1 ALRQCAQ
8 GSSGPWAPLL
18 FQGRSTKAHG
28 KGEMGF
34 IALPRSRP
42 AERAIEFA
50 LRAAAAVGIITT
62 VGIIAVLAVEALLF
76 FAEVSPIDFFTG
88 TRWSASIKPFAFGII
103 PLVVST
109 LMIAAIALAIA
120 VPIGIL
126 AAVWMSEFAS
136 MRARNIVKPVLEVL
150 AGIPTI
156 VYGFFAITV
165 ITPLLK
171 ATILPELGTFSAL
184 SAGIVVGILILPL
197 IASLTEDALRAV
209 PRGLREGSYAMGATR
224 WETIRRVL
232 LPAALSGIAAAIIL
246 AMSRAIGE
254 TMAVVLAA
262 GTNPQ
267 LTIDP
272 TESVQTMTAF
282 IVQIS
287 LGDTPAD
294 SLQFKALFA
303 VGATLF
309 AMTFALNMI
318 SSWIVARYRN
328 EYD

>member
-1 ALRQCAQ
+1 M
-8 GSSGPWAPLL
+8 
-18 FQGRSTKAHG
+18 TY
-28 KGEMGF
+28 
-34 IALPRSRP
+34 ITLPRSRP
-42 AERAIEFA
+42 TERAVEFG
-50 LRAAAAVGIITT
+50 LRAAAAVGIVTT
-62 VGIIAVLAVEALLF
+62 VGIIAVLTVEALLF
-76 FAEVSPIDFFTG
+76 FAEVSPVDFFTG
-88 TRWSASIKPFAFGII
+88 TRWSASIKPFAFGVI
-103 PLVVST
+103 PLIVST

-136 MRARNIVKPVLEVL
+136 MRSRNIVKPILEIL

-224 WETIRRVL
+224 WETVRRVL
-232 LPAALSGIAAAIIL
+232 LPAALSGIAAAVIL

-318 SSWIVARYRN
+318 STWIVSKYRN

>member
-1 ALRQCAQ
+1 
-8 GSSGPWAPLL
+8 
-18 FQGRSTKAHG
+18 
-28 KGEMGF
+28 MGF
-34 IALPRSRP
+34 ITLPRSRP
-42 AERAIEFA
+42 TERAIEFA

-62 VGIIAVLAVEALLF
+62 VGIIAVLTVEALLF

-88 TRWSASIKPFAFGII
+88 TRWSASIKPFAFGVI

-120 VPIGIL
+120 VPVGIL

-150 AGIPTI
+150 ASIPTI

-318 SSWIVARYRN
+318 SSWIVAKYRN

>member
-1 ALRQCAQ
+1 M
-8 GSSGPWAPLL
+8 
-18 FQGRSTKAHG
+18 TY
-28 KGEMGF
+28 
-34 IALPRSRP
+34 ITLPRTRP
-42 AERAIEFA
+42 AERAIEFG
-50 LRAAAAVGIITT
+50 LRAAAAVGIVTT
-62 VGIIAVLAVEALLF
+62 VGIIAVLTVEALLF
-76 FAEVSPIDFFTG
+76 FAEVSPVDFFTG
-88 TRWSASIKPFAFGII
+88 TRWSASIKPFAFGVI
-103 PLVVST
+103 PLIVST

-136 MRARNIVKPVLEVL
+136 MRSRNIVKPILEIL

-209 PRGLREGSYAMGATR
+209 PRGLREGAYAMGATR
-224 WETIRRVL
+224 WETVRRVL
-232 LPAALSGIAAAIIL
+232 LPAALSGIAAAVIL

-318 SSWIVARYRN
+318 STWIVSKYRN

>member
-1 ALRQCAQ
+1 
-8 GSSGPWAPLL
+8 
-18 FQGRSTKAHG
+18 
-28 KGEMGF
+28 MGF
-34 IALPRSRP
+34 ITLPRSRST
-42 AERAIEFA
+42 ERAIEFA

-62 VGIIAVLAVEALLF
+62 VGIIAVLTVEALLF
-76 FAEVSPIDFFTG
+76 FVEVSPIDFFTG
-88 TRWSASIKPFAFGII
+88 TRWSASIKPFAFGVI

-120 VPIGIL
+120 VPVGIL

-136 MRARNIVKPVLEVL
+136 MRARNIVKPILEVL
-150 AGIPTI
+150 ASIPTI

-318 SSWIVARYRN
+318 SSWIVAKYRN

>member
-1 ALRQCAQ
+1 M
-8 GSSGPWAPLL
+8 
-18 FQGRSTKAHG
+18 TY
-28 KGEMGF
+28 
-34 IALPRSRP
+34 ITLPRTRP
-42 AERAIEFA
+42 AERAIEFG
-50 LRAAAAVGIITT
+50 LRAAAAVGIVTT

-76 FAEVSPIDFFTG
+76 FAEVSPVDFFTG
-88 TRWSASIKPFAFGII
+88 TRWSASIKPFAFGVI
-103 PLVVST
+103 PLIVST

-136 MRARNIVKPVLEVL
+136 MRSRNIVKPILEIL

-224 WETIRRVL
+224 WETVRRVL
-232 LPAALSGIAAAIIL
+232 LPAALSGIAAAVIL

-318 SSWIVARYRN
+318 STWIVSKYRN

>member
-1 ALRQCAQ
+1 
-8 GSSGPWAPLL
+8 
-18 FQGRSTKAHG
+18 
-28 KGEMGF
+28 MGF
-34 IALPRSRP
+34 ITLPRSRP
-42 AERAIEFA
+42 TERAIEFA
-50 LRAAAAVGIITT
+50 LRAAAAVGIVTT

-76 FAEVSPIDFFTG
+76 FAEVSPLDFFTG

-136 MRARNIVKPVLEVL
+136 IRARNIVKPVLEVL

-184 SAGIVVGILILPL
+184 SAGIVVGILVLPL

-267 LTIDP
+267 LTLDP

-294 SLQFKALFA
+294 SIQFKALFA

>member
-1 ALRQCAQ
+1 M
-8 GSSGPWAPLL
+8 
-18 FQGRSTKAHG
+18 TY
-28 KGEMGF
+28 
-34 IALPRSRP
+34 ITLPRTRP
-42 AERAIEFA
+42 TERAIEFG
-50 LRAAAAVGIITT
+50 LRAAAAVGIVTT
-62 VGIIAVLAVEALLF
+62 VGIIAVLTVEALLF
-76 FAEVSPIDFFTG
+76 FAEVSPVDFFTG
-88 TRWSASIKPFAFGII
+88 TRWSASIKPFAFGVI
-103 PLVVST
+103 PLIVST

-136 MRARNIVKPVLEVL
+136 MRSRNIVKPILEIL

-209 PRGLREGSYAMGATR
+209 PRGLREGAYAMGATR
-224 WETIRRVL
+224 WETVRRVL
-232 LPAALSGIAAAIIL
+232 LPAALSGIAAAVIL

-318 SSWIVARYRN
+318 STWIVSKYRN

>member
-1 ALRQCAQ
+1 
-8 GSSGPWAPLL
+8 
-18 FQGRSTKAHG
+18 
-28 KGEMGF
+28 MGF
-34 IALPRSRP
+34 ITLPRSRP
-42 AERAIEFA
+42 TERALEFA
-50 LRAAAAVGIITT
+50 LRAAAAVGIVTT

-76 FAEVSPIDFFTG
+76 FAEVSPVDFFTG

-103 PLVVST
+103 PLVLST

-136 MRARNIVKPVLEVL
+136 IRARNIVKPVLEVL

-184 SAGIVVGILILPL
+184 SAGIVVGILVLPL

-267 LTIDP
+267 LTLDP

-294 SLQFKALFA
+294 SIQFKALFA

>member
-1 ALRQCAQ
+1 M
-8 GSSGPWAPLL
+8 
-18 FQGRSTKAHG
+18 TY
-28 KGEMGF
+28 
-34 IALPRSRP
+34 ITLPRTRP
-42 AERAIEFA
+42 TERAIEFG
-50 LRAAAAVGIITT
+50 LRAAAAVGIVTT
-62 VGIIAVLAVEALLF
+62 VGIIAVLTVEALLF
-76 FAEVSPIDFFTG
+76 FAEVSPVDFFTG
-88 TRWSASIKPFAFGII
+88 TRWSASIKPFAFGVI
-103 PLVVST
+103 PLIVST

-120 VPIGIL
+120 VPVGIL

-136 MRARNIVKPVLEVL
+136 MRSRNIVKPILEIL

-224 WETIRRVL
+224 WETVRRVL
-232 LPAALSGIAAAIIL
+232 LPAALSGIAAAVIL

-318 SSWIVARYRN
+318 STWIVSKYRN

>member
-1 ALRQCAQ
+1 
-8 GSSGPWAPLL
+8 
-18 FQGRSTKAHG
+18 
-28 KGEMGF
+28 MGF
-34 IALPRSRP
+34 ITLPRSRP
-42 AERAIEFA
+42 TERAIEFA

-62 VGIIAVLAVEALLF
+62 VGIIAVLTVEALLF
-76 FAEVSPIDFFTG
+76 FTEVSPIDFFTG
-88 TRWSASIKPFAFGII
+88 TRWSASIKPFAFGVI

-120 VPIGIL
+120 VPVGIL

-150 AGIPTI
+150 ASIPTI

-224 WETIRRVL
+224 WETVRRVL

-318 SSWIVARYRN
+318 SSWIVAKYRN

>member
-1 ALRQCAQ
+1 M
-8 GSSGPWAPLL
+8 
-18 FQGRSTKAHG
+18 TY
-28 KGEMGF
+28 
-34 IALPRSRP
+34 ITLPRSRP
-42 AERAIEFA
+42 AERAIEFG
-50 LRAAAAVGIITT
+50 LRAAAAIGIVTT

-76 FAEVSPIDFFTG
+76 FAEIAPVDFFTG
-88 TRWSASIKPFAFGII
+88 TRWSASIKPFAFGVI

-136 MRARNIVKPVLEVL
+136 MRARNIVKPILEIL

-209 PRGLREGSYAMGATR
+209 PRGLREGAYAMGATR
-224 WETIRRVL
+224 WETVRRVL
-232 LPAALSGIAAAIIL
+232 LPAALSGIAAAVIL

-318 SSWIVARYRN
+318 STWIVSKYRN

>member
-1 ALRQCAQ
+1 
-8 GSSGPWAPLL
+8 
-18 FQGRSTKAHG
+18 
-28 KGEMGF
+28 MGF
-34 IALPRSRP
+34 ITLPRSRP
-42 AERAIEFA
+42 TERAIEFA
-50 LRAAAAVGIITT
+50 LRAAAAVGIVTT

-76 FAEVSPIDFFTG
+76 FAEVSPLDFFTG

-103 PLVVST
+103 PLVLST

-136 MRARNIVKPVLEVL
+136 IRARNIVKPVLEVL

-184 SAGIVVGILILPL
+184 SAGIVVGILVLPL

-267 LTIDP
+267 LTLDP

-294 SLQFKALFA
+294 SIQFKALFA

>member
-1 ALRQCAQ
+1 M
-8 GSSGPWAPLL
+8 
-18 FQGRSTKAHG
+18 TY
-28 KGEMGF
+28 
-34 IALPRSRP
+34 ITLPRTRP
-42 AERAIEFA
+42 AERAIEFG
-50 LRAAAAVGIITT
+50 LRAAAAVGIVTT
-62 VGIIAVLAVEALLF
+62 VGIIAVLTVEALLF
-76 FAEVSPIDFFTG
+76 FAEVSPLDFFTG
-88 TRWSASIKPFAFGII
+88 TRWSASIKPFAFGVI
-103 PLVVST
+103 PLIVST

-136 MRARNIVKPVLEVL
+136 MRSRNIVKPILEIL

-209 PRGLREGSYAMGATR
+209 PRGLREGAYAMGATR
-224 WETIRRVL
+224 WETVRRVL
-232 LPAALSGIAAAIIL
+232 LPAALSGIAAAVIL

-318 SSWIVARYRN
+318 STWIVSKYRN

>member
-1 ALRQCAQ
+1 M
-8 GSSGPWAPLL
+8 
-18 FQGRSTKAHG
+18 TY
-28 KGEMGF
+28 
-34 IALPRSRP
+34 ITLPRTRP
-42 AERAIEFA
+42 TERAIEFG
-50 LRAAAAVGIITT
+50 LRAAASVGIVTT
-62 VGIIAVLAVEALLF
+62 VGIIAVLTVEALLF
-76 FAEVSPIDFFTG
+76 FAEVSPVDFFTG
-88 TRWSASIKPFAFGII
+88 TRWSASIKPFAFGVV
-103 PLVVST
+103 PLIVST

-136 MRARNIVKPVLEVL
+136 MRSRNIVKPILEIL

-224 WETIRRVL
+224 WETVRRVL
-232 LPAALSGIAAAIIL
+232 LPAALSGIAAAVIL

-318 SSWIVARYRN
+318 STWIVSKYRN

>member
-1 ALRQCAQ
+1 M
-8 GSSGPWAPLL
+8 
-18 FQGRSTKAHG
+18 TY
-28 KGEMGF
+28 
-34 IALPRSRP
+34 ITLPRTRP
-42 AERAIEFA
+42 TERAIEFG
-50 LRAAAAVGIITT
+50 LRAAAAVGIVTT
-62 VGIIAVLAVEALLF
+62 VGIIAVLTVEALLF
-76 FAEVSPIDFFTG
+76 FAEVSPVDFFTG
-88 TRWSASIKPFAFGII
+88 TRWSASIKPFAFGVV
-103 PLVVST
+103 PLIVST

-136 MRARNIVKPVLEVL
+136 MRSRNIVKPILEIL

-224 WETIRRVL
+224 WETVRRVL
-232 LPAALSGIAAAIIL
+232 LPAALSGIAAAVIL

-318 SSWIVARYRN
+318 STWIVSKYRN

>member
-1 ALRQCAQ
+1 
-8 GSSGPWAPLL
+8 
-18 FQGRSTKAHG
+18 
-28 KGEMGF
+28 MGF
-34 IALPRSRP
+34 ITLPRSRP
-42 AERAIEFA
+42 TERAIEFA

-62 VGIIAVLAVEALLF
+62 VGIIAVLTVEALLF

-88 TRWSASIKPFAFGII
+88 TRWSASIKPFAFGVI

-120 VPIGIL
+120 VPVGIL

-136 MRARNIVKPVLEVL
+136 MRARNIVKPILEVL
-150 AGIPTI
+150 ASIPTI

-318 SSWIVARYRN
+318 SSWIVAKYRN

>member
-1 ALRQCAQ
+1 M
-8 GSSGPWAPLL
+8 
-18 FQGRSTKAHG
+18 TY
-28 KGEMGF
+28 
-34 IALPRSRP
+34 ITLPRSRP
-42 AERAIEFA
+42 AERAIEFG
-50 LRAAAAVGIITT
+50 LRAAAAVGIVTT

-76 FAEVSPIDFFTG
+76 FAEVSPVDFFTG
-88 TRWSASIKPFAFGII
+88 TRWSASIKPFAFGVI
-103 PLVVST
+103 PLIVST

-136 MRARNIVKPVLEVL
+136 MRARNIVKPILEIL

-184 SAGIVVGILILPL
+184 SAGVVVGILILPL

-224 WETIRRVL
+224 WETVRRVL
-232 LPAALSGIAAAIIL
+232 LPAALSGIAAAVIL

-318 SSWIVARYRN
+318 STWIVSKYRN

>member
-1 ALRQCAQ
+1 
-8 GSSGPWAPLL
+8 
-18 FQGRSTKAHG
+18 
-28 KGEMGF
+28 MGF
-34 IALPRSRP
+34 ITLPRSRP

-120 VPIGIL
+120 VPVGIL

-136 MRARNIVKPVLEVL
+136 MRSRNIVKPILEIL

-224 WETIRRVL
+224 WETVRRVL
-232 LPAALSGIAAAIIL
+232 LPAALSGIAAAVIL

-318 SSWIVARYRN
+318 STWIVSKYRN

>member
-1 ALRQCAQ
+1 M
-8 GSSGPWAPLL
+8 
-18 FQGRSTKAHG
+18 TY
-28 KGEMGF
+28 
-34 IALPRSRP
+34 ITLPRSRP
-42 AERAIEFA
+42 TERAVEFG
-50 LRAAAAVGIITT
+50 LRAAAAVGIVTT
-62 VGIIAVLAVEALLF
+62 VGIIAVLTVEALLF
-76 FAEVSPIDFFTG
+76 FAEVSPVDFFTG
-88 TRWSASIKPFAFGII
+88 TRWSASIKPFAFGVI
-103 PLVVST
+103 PLIVST

-136 MRARNIVKPVLEVL
+136 MRSRNIVKPILEIL

-171 ATILPELGTFSAL
+171 ATILPEFGTFSAL

-224 WETIRRVL
+224 WETVRRVL
-232 LPAALSGIAAAIIL
+232 LPAALSGIAAAVIL

-318 SSWIVARYRN
+318 STWIVSKYRN

>member
-1 ALRQCAQ
+1 
-8 GSSGPWAPLL
+8 
-18 FQGRSTKAHG
+18 
-28 KGEMGF
+28 
-34 IALPRSRP
+34 
-42 AERAIEFA
+42 
-50 LRAAAAVGIITT
+50 
-62 VGIIAVLAVEALLF
+62 VLTVEALLF
-76 FAEVSPIDFFTG
+76 FAEVSPVDFFTG
-88 TRWSASIKPFAFGII
+88 TRWSASIKPFAFGVI
-103 PLVVST
+103 PLIVST

-120 VPIGIL
+120 VPVGIL

-136 MRARNIVKPVLEVL
+136 MRARNIVKPILEIL

-224 WETIRRVL
+224 WETVRRVL
-232 LPAALSGIAAAIIL
+232 LPAALSGIAAAVIL

-318 SSWIVARYRN
+318 STWIVSKYRN